1 MPVNSDR
8 TEIDDSTEI
17 TSVVKELAMSLGAD
31 VVGIAD
37 YHPAAI
43 ARTFE
48 EDAKYYVEFR
58 VVWQDGSINWLN
70 SRAKVERDHNG
81 QDVRMSGGAIDVT
94 RHKLEETL
102 KNEFISNVSHELP
115 TPLTSIY
122 GSLGLLLGDVYGK
135 LPDDVKSLIN
145 VAIATV
151 IAWCA

>member
-1 MPVNSDR
+1 
-8 TEIDDSTEI
+8 
-17 TSVVKELAMSLGAD
+17 VVKKLAMSLGAD

-151 IAWCA
+151 IAWSA

>member
-1 MPVNSDR
+1 M
-8 TEIDDSTEI
+8 
-17 TSVVKELAMSLGAD
+17 VKKLAMSLGAD

-43 ARTFE
+43 ARTLE

-151 IAWCA
+151 IAWSA